1 MPLADHGRSTF
12 MRGGI
17 RSPHGS
23 GFTGQL
29 YCQSVACGAAGL
41 GAVHLRQLGQTDGR
55 TERGIA

>member
-1 MPLADHGRSTF
+1 